1 MDLNIVTDY
10 LAGLSLVE
18 WMIFGFI
25 GANALI
31 TGVCIVER
39 SLLRTEEA
47 RFKD

>member
-1 MDLNIVTDY
+1 MDVTIVTTY

-31 TGVCIVER
+31 AGACVLERGV
-39 SLLRTEEA
+39 LRAGA
-47 RFKD
+47 RVKD